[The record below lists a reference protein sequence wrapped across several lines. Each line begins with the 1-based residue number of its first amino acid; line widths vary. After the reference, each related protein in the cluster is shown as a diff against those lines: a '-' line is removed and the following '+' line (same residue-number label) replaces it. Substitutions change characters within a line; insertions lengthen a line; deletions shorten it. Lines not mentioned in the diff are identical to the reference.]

1 MKKVLIICNA
11 GMSSSLM
18 AKKASNFL
26 SDKGKD
32 VKVEAT
38 TVAEGDKIIREG
50 DYDLYLISPQMRMHF
65 KKLESTANEVNKK
78 ISKIPFDAYSPTD
91 FGVKKLADIIDENL

>member
-18 AKKASNFL
+18 ARKTTDYL
-26 SDKGKD
+26 TREGKD
-32 VKVEAT
+32 IKVKAT
-38 TVAEGDKIIREG
+38 TVAEGDKIIRDG

-65 KKLESTANEVNKK
+65 KKLESTAIEVNKK